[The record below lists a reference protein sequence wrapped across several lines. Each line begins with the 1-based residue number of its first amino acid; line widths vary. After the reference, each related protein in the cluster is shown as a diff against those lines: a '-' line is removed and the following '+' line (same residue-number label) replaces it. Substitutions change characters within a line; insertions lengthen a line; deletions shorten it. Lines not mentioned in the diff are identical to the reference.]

1 MSFFLAEGLHK
12 RFGDHVVLEEVS
24 LSFEKGRL
32 SGIMGPNGAGKS
44 TCFNVMTGYHKPT
57 RGRIVFNGEDITGL
71 PPHAVLRKGVARSF
85 QIMSLFDELTVLE
98 NILVALPAVR
108 RSLGRIGW
116 DLRGDGETTD
126 RAAALLADVGL
137 GGQEFTTAAM
147 LPYGQRRALEIAL
160 ALASDPKIVFLDE
173 PTQGLGAEGRAHL
186 AALLHRLKRRYTIVM
201 IEHDMAFLFGLAEQ
215 ISVIHWGQVIAE
227 GTPQSLR
234 ENSWVRRS
242 GIGEQACA

>member
-1 MSFFLAEGLHK
+1 MDAAG
-12 RFGDHVVLEEVS
+12 G
-24 LSFEKGRL
+24 
-32 SGIMGPNGAGKS
+32 NGFA
-44 TCFNVMTGYHKPT
+44 
-57 RGRIVFNGEDITGL
+57 
-71 PPHAVLRKGVARSF
+71 
-85 QIMSLFDELTVLE
+85 
-98 NILVALPAVR
+98 PAPV
-108 RSLGRIGW
+108 
-116 DLRGDGETTD
+116 
-126 RAAALLADVGL
+126 
-137 GGQEFTTAAM
+137 
-147 LPYGQRRALEIAL
+147 GQRRALEIAL